1 MSTAKTPTTTTHTG
15 RDGRQAAALAFE
27 MQREGAE
34 ATVTAPEWV
43 QVFPLGPEI
52 HANDG
57 RFFRISDP
65 AALVARIQATL
76 EAGPI
81 LVDYEHRSYYGVDS
95 QAAGW
100 CHAAALREDG
110 IWAQIDWT
118 EAAAEKI
125 VGREYRFISPEF
137 QTHVSTSEILTLD
150 AISLVNRPA
159 FTMAAIAAAQF
170 ATAKTPEEQ
179 SMKNIAA
186 ALGLPDDA
194 TEEAILAKINEGK
207 TELASARKPPAPDKY
222 MPRADYDTA
231 IARATTA
238 ETELASLKK
247 AGVAAEIETVIAS
260 AIREGKIAPASKEH
274 YVKLAQ
280 ASTDGFEQVKQLCA
294 SLPKVI
300 TDPQIPGSQANP
312 GELSDYELH
321 IASSMGLSAEDY
333 KKAKGA

>member
-1 MSTAKTPTTTTHTG
+1 MSTAKTPFTATQTG

-27 MQREGAE
+27 MPRESAE
-34 ATVTAPEWV
+34 TPTTAPEWV

-76 EAGPI
+76 EAGPL

-100 CHAAALREDG
+100 CHAAELRDDG

-118 EAAAEKI
+118 DTARDKIAA
-125 VGREYRFISPEF
+125 REYRFISPEF
-137 QTHVSTSEILTLD
+137 QTHISTSEILTLD

-186 ALGLPDDA
+186 ALGLPEDA
-194 TEEAILAKINEGK
+194 TEETILAKINEGK
-207 TELASARKPPAPDKY
+207 TELASARMPPAPDKY

-238 ETELASLKK
+238 EAKLAALEK
-247 AGVAAEIETVIAS
+247 AGREAEIETVIAS

-280 ASTDGFEQVKQLCA
+280 GSVDGFEQVKQLCA

-300 TDPQIPGSQANP
+300 ADPQIPGGQSNA

-321 IASSMGLSAEDY
+321 IASSMGLSADDY

>member
-1 MSTAKTPTTTTHTG
+1 MSTTKTPPTTTQTG

-27 MQREGAE
+27 MPQEEGGAS
-34 ATVTAPEWV
+34 VTAPEWV

-52 HANDG
+52 RANDG
-57 RFFRISDP
+57 RFFRVSDP

-81 LVDYEHRSYYGVDS
+81 LVDYEHRSYYGTDS
-95 QAAGW
+95 SAAGW
-100 CHAAALREDG
+100 CHAAELRDDG
-110 IWAQIDWT
+110 IWARIDWT
-118 EAAAEKI
+118 DAAREKI
-125 VGREYRFISPEF
+125 EAREYRFISPEF
-137 QTHVSTSEILTLD
+137 QSHISTSEILTLD
-150 AISLVNRPA
+150 AVSLVNRPA
-159 FTMAAIAAAQF
+159 FTMAAIAAAQL

-186 ALGLPDDA
+186 ALGLPEDA

-207 TELASARKPPAPDKY
+207 TELASARMPPAPDNY

-247 AGVAAEIETVIAS
+247 AGREAEIETVIAS
-260 AIREGKIAPASKEH
+260 AIKEGKIAPASKEH

-280 ASTDGFEQVKQLCA
+280 GSVDGFEQVKQLCA

-300 TDPQIPGSQANP
+300 TDPQIPGSQSNA
-312 GELSDYELH
+312 GELSDYEQH
-321 IASSMGLSAEDY
+321 IAASMGLTVEDY